1 MAELNFGELANTI
14 RNTVAQAQNYVPL
27 FENAE
32 TAVRDAATQKRAMD
46 HMNTA
51 PRMVN
56 PDTRPDQPA
65 LVPMKIGSY
74 ELNIDNNA
82 SDLTENTKRYSLS
95 PQASQLLRT
104 PGAYDDYMNKKD
116 SFNRMIGRWEIE
128 DSPEERAKIINE
140 FSDTFSLRQNK
151 MLDYMINELSVYD
164 EEDSKKYGTD
174 KDETPEN
181 RILNRAKKANEMT
194 SWANQIV
201 KRYNPYRNA

>member
-104 PGAYDDYMNKKD
+104 PGVYDDYMNKKD

-128 DSPEERAKIINE
+128 DSPEERAKIVNE
-140 FSDTFSLRQNK
+140 FSDAFSLRQNK

-181 RILNRAKKANEMT
+181 RVLNRAKKANEMT
-194 SWANQIV
+194 SWADQIV